1 MSVHP
6 EHSGSGCAHAKALSN
21 RSTYRSRHGTP
32 SEPAK
37 QYRRTGVLYAT
48 FELAAREICSR
59 SCSRTVTSKAGLA
72 AGFSRRSVSCLG
84 AQLVRYHRVTE
95 RMSELRKSRQK
106 AAQHS
111 DRIKAQLNVPNEI
124 ESTPLFNA
132 DGVAIG
138 IFVPLPTADQ
148 KAR

>member
-1 MSVHP
+1 MP
-6 EHSGSGCAHAKALSN
+6 LLSL
-21 RSTYRSRHGTP
+21 
-32 SEPAK
+32 
-37 QYRRTGVLYAT
+37 RREKL
-48 FELAAREICSR
+48 ARE
-59 SCSRTVTSKAGLA
+59 VAAGQSHRK

-95 RMSELRKSRQK
+95 RRSELRKPRHK

-111 DRIKAQLNVPNEI
+111 DRIKAQLNVQNEI

-132 DGVAIG
+132 DGVAMG
-138 IFVPLPTADQ
+138 IFVLLPTADE

>member
-1 MSVHP
+1 MP
-6 EHSGSGCAHAKALSN
+6 LLN
-21 RSTYRSRHGTP
+21 L
-32 SEPAK
+32 
-37 QYRRTGVLYAT
+37 RREKFARGVAVGQSH
-48 FELAAREICSR
+48 R
-59 SCSRTVTSKAGLA
+59 KAGLA

-95 RMSELRKSRQK
+95 RMSELRKSSQK

-124 ESTPLFNA
+124 ESTPLLNA

>member
-1 MSVHP
+1 MP
-6 EHSGSGCAHAKALSN
+6 LLN
-21 RSTYRSRHGTP
+21 L
-32 SEPAK
+32 
-37 QYRRTGVLYAT
+37 RREKFARGVAVGQSH
-48 FELAAREICSR
+48 R
-59 SCSRTVTSKAGLA
+59 KAGLA

>member
-1 MSVHP
+1 MP
-6 EHSGSGCAHAKALSN
+6 LLN
-21 RSTYRSRHGTP
+21 L
-32 SEPAK
+32 
-37 QYRRTGVLYAT
+37 RREKFARGVAVGQSH
-48 FELAAREICSR
+48 R
-59 SCSRTVTSKAGLA
+59 K
-72 AGFSRRSVSCLG
+72 AGFSRRSVSCFG
-84 AQLVRYHRVTE
+84 AQLVRYHRVME
-95 RMSELRKSRQK
+95 RRSELRKSRQK